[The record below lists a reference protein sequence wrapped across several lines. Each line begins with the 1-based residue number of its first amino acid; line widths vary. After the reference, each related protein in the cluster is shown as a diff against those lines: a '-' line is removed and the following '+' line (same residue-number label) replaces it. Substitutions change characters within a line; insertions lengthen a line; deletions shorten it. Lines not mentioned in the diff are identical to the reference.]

1 MEEKEVRIPI
11 FGVIDEDKPV
21 KFFYCLITIIK
32 GGITPPFFIPQKHN
46 LISFSPHHQSSSA
59 HRKCSDL

>member
-32 GGITPPFFIPQKHN
+32 GGITPPFFLFQRNI
-46 LISFSPHHQSSSA
+46 I
-59 HRKCSDL
+59 